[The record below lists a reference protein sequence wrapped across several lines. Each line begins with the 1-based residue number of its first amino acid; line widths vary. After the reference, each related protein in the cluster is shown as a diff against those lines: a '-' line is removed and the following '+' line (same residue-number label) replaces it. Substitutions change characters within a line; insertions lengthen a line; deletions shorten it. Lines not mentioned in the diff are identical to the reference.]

1 VIKLSKVCPRLLAL
15 KHPKP
20 AKLLGPNHIYIYVYT
35 VGSDPTS
42 TTLSLSS
49 FNTSLITGSHWR
61 DAGRTYLK
69 E

>member
-1 VIKLSKVCPRLLAL
+1 MIKLSKVCPRLLAL

-20 AKLLGPNHIYIYVYT
+20 AKLLGSNHAVYT

-42 TTLSLSS
+42 ATLSLSS
-49 FNTSLITGSHWR
+49 FNTSLITGSHLR